1 MSISAVFSLK
11 QEDGPPIIV
20 PARPVRSRRVYG
32 KGGLSM
38 PGDSVII
45 IPTYNEAQNIQ
56 RLISAIRDVWN
67 ALSIVI
73 VDDGSPDGTADLAA
87 AADGVHVIR
96 RAGKQGLGTAYVAG
110 FRYALE
116 QGFQRIG
123 GMDADFSHDP
133 LVLPALFALLDRHD
147 VGIGSRYIP
156 GGGTRNWGI
165 HRRLLSRS
173 ANAFARL
180 MLGFSAHDVTSGYR
194 CYRREVLQ
202 HLDLDALASH
212 GYSFLVELLYRCVQA
227 GYSVAETPIIFE
239 DRAQGTSKMSSGE
252 ILGGV
257 KNLFR
262 LRFGKSR

>member
-1 MSISAVFSLK
+1 MTMTDHTHMAFDADL
-11 QEDGPPIIV
+11 QDL
-20 PARPVRSRRVYG
+20 VRMVAEM
-32 KGGLSM
+32 GGLAEKQI
-38 PGDSVII
+38 GD
-45 IPTYNEAQNIQ
+45 
-56 RLISAIRDVWN
+56 AI
-67 ALSIVI
+67 
-73 VDDGSPDGTADLAA
+73 
-87 AADGVHVIR
+87 
-96 RAGKQGLGTAYVAG
+96 
-110 FRYALE
+110 
-116 QGFQRIG
+116 
-123 GMDADFSHDP
+123 DA
-133 LVLPALFALLDRHD
+133 LDRHD

-262 LRFGKSR
+262 LRFGKSH